1 MDVSTLYL
9 ITVDL
14 YINLKEVKIE
24 TFPNYSFPMHPFKFY
39 SLNYIVGPI
48 ALINV
53 NNCGYR

>member
-1 MDVSTLYL
+1 MDVSTFFSK
-9 ITVDL
+9 TVDL

-39 SLNYIVGPI
+39 SLIYIVGPI

-53 NNCGYR
+53 NNGGYR